1 MSQVFRTLSILVV
14 GGALTVS
21 SAWAE
26 PVSDSFEIDP
36 SWQPDSLGTPPR
48 PGDVGATL
56 PEYGEDRHG
65 ALAQDMAALSGVL
78 GGTVLPLTMTMVK
91 WSEVFDERTS
101 ILENVHRNEAAD
113 LLLTYGRTS
122 AFVSP
127 LVSWA
132 GFMAGKEKKSENPLQ
147 SAPLYVLPPPVRRT
161 RRTPCRRGR
170 WGGTAES
177 VQCRNL
183 RVTGG
188 RRHVC
193 ERGGVRAPRLGTD
206 ATAPGRG
213 FVRGEEREGGK
224 RNTQNTHTN
233 THTEGGE
240 CSQEKRQ
247 GTTHTTTK
255 DDGHACKDAYRDAD
269 KHGGRR

>member
-132 GFMAGKEKKSENPLQ
+132 GFMAGGGFRQKPVMALLCGIGASAIAYPLGSYLGRAIAEPITSIADGQ
-147 SAPLYVLPPPVRRT
+147 QPMFPDRKVFAASLVWNGVITTATIAGVAIGGGETVRRP
-161 RRTPCRRGR
+161 RDYGY
-170 WGGTAES
+170 AL
-177 VQCRNL
+177 NL
-183 RVTGG
+183 VPHEDGWIWM
-188 RRHVC
+188 
-193 ERGGVRAPRLGTD
+193 PS
-206 ATAPGRG
+206 
-213 FVRGEEREGGK
+213 VRG
-224 RNTQNTHTN
+224 
-233 THTEGGE
+233 
-240 CSQEKRQ
+240 SF
-247 GTTHTTTK
+247 
-255 DDGHACKDAYRDAD
+255 
-269 KHGGRR
+269 